1 MYIAPIKTHKI
12 AVSESLEKFLDRYLI
27 NIVEG
32 DIIAI
37 TSKILSLMEG
47 RVVQKDS
54 IDKYTLI
61 CKESDYVLESD
72 HNPYNIHLTI
82 KNDILIPSAGIDES
96 NVDNVYVLYPENIQK
111 TASFIWNYLRNK
123 YQINHLGILITDS
136 HTTIMRKGVTG
147 IALGWCGFMPLY
159 SYINKPDI
167 YGRKLKVTE
176 TNILDSL
183 AVSSVFIMGEGD
195 EQTPLAIIKNAPKIS
210 FLDRVPNKKEEKSV
224 RISLK
229 EDLYAPLLQS
239 GKWLK
244 F

>member
-1 MYIAPIKTHKI
+1 MYIKPIKTHKI
-12 AVSESLEKFLDRYLI
+12 SVSESLEDFLDQYLKD
-27 NIVEG
+27 IVEG

-47 RVVQKDS
+47 RVVAKDS

-61 CKESDYVLESD
+61 CSEADYVLESD
-72 HNPYNIHLTI
+72 YNPYNIHLTI

-96 NVDNVYVLYPENIQK
+96 NVDNVYVLYPKHIQK

-176 TNILDSL
+176 MNILDSL
-183 AVSSVFIMGEGD
+183 AVSSVFIMGEGN
-195 EQTPLAIIKNAPKIS
+195 EQTPLAIIKNAPKIY
-210 FLDRVPNKKEEKSV
+210 FLDRIPTKDEEQSV

-229 EDLYAPLLQS
+229 KDLYAPLLQL